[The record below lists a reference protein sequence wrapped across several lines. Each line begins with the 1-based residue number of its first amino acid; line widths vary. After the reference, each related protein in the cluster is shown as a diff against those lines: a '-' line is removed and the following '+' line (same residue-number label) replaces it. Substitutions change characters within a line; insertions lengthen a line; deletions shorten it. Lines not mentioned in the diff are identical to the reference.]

1 MQCLGTNRRAFH
13 ESQRDLPRGPPV
25 MRIDYGLKCMLE
37 QFKVYIP
44 RRGIQTR
51 VYLGATVDHE
61 NEAGDA
67 GGW

>member
-1 MQCLGTNRRAFH
+1 
-13 ESQRDLPRGPPV
+13 
-25 MRIDYGLKCMLE
+25 MRIDYGLKCILE
-37 QFKVYIP
+37 QFEVYIP

-67 GGW
+67 GGWKRACRRIADLFAELFFPKESR